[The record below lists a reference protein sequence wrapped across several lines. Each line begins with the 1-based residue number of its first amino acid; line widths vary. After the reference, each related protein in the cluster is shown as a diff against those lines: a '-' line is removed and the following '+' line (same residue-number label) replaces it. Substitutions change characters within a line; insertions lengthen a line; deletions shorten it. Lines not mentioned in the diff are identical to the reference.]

1 MPIEVEL
8 PEHDK
13 EAFTH
18 DLTLKFS
25 RLIHSF
31 VNSHKLTK
39 EAFLIQ
45 ALDAAFDLIPEAEKG
60 SLYIAQDGIFKPVCA
75 KGYDMTLL
83 SQLAFTMDNIFI
95 GFECVEVDAIE
106 SYQNYIQKRE
116 DHMFDEKTLDIFKAL
131 GTYGKFTSL
140 YAPLQFDQTVIGFIS
155 LENFQMRSFSKISQ
169 EVLKFY
175 AQSISNYYALKLRED
190 REKRLYDETIMA
202 LVTSIEVMDSYTEG
216 HARRVTQYSEWI
228 ATALQ
233 VPYDEIEK
241 IKIAG
246 LLHDV
251 GKIGISTSIL
261 NKPSRLT
268 PEEYEIV
275 KRHPADAK
283 RILEHISDFGDI
295 VTLAY
300 MHHEHYDGG
309 GYPEGLSG
317 DAIPLGA
324 HILQVADAFDAMTSE
339 RAYRSAM
346 THHEA
351 LTILQS
357 ESGKQFHPLV
367 VDVATAI
374 FSQMGLE

>member
-1 MPIEVEL
+1 M
-8 PEHDK
+8 
-13 EAFTH
+13 
-18 DLTLKFS
+18 
-25 RLIHSF
+25 
-31 VNSHKLTK
+31 
-39 EAFLIQ
+39 
-45 ALDAAFDLIPEAEKG
+45 
-60 SLYIAQDGIFKPVCA
+60 
-75 KGYDMTLL
+75 
-83 SQLAFTMDNIFI
+83 
-95 GFECVEVDAIE
+95 
-106 SYQNYIQKRE
+106 
-116 DHMFDEKTLDIFKAL
+116 
-131 GTYGKFTSL
+131 
-140 YAPLQFDQTVIGFIS
+140 
-155 LENFQMRSFSKISQ
+155 
-169 EVLKFY
+169 
-175 AQSISNYYALKLRED
+175 
-190 REKRLYDETIMA
+190 
-202 LVTSIEVMDSYTEG
+202 
-216 HARRVTQYSEWI
+216 
-228 ATALQ
+228 
-233 VPYDEIEK
+233 
-241 IKIAG
+241 
-246 LLHDV
+246 
-251 GKIGISTSIL
+251 